1 MNRKE
6 ARMLILTDV
15 YWLVLTEHK
24 QPSAAATP
32 PTAKWR
38 EEARASLLYLQRQ
51 ADNFL
56 MFCLKR
62 LSS

>member
-24 QPSAAATP
+24 EPSAAATS
-32 PTAKWR
+32 PTVKWW

-51 ADNFL
+51 ADNF
-56 MFCLKR
+56 
-62 LSS
+62 